1 MAQHLRMINAVA
13 FCESHSVVFLCC
25 ASTGRRIATAW
36 ALTITRCPYT
46 VLGVIVQ
53 KADSNRR

>member
-13 FCESHSVVFLCC
+13 FCESHSVVLCC
-25 ASTGRRIATAW
+25 ASTGRRIATAR

-46 VLGVIVQ
+46 VLGVIVE
-53 KADSNRR
+53 KADSNGR